1 MVEFIKENGSKT
13 KCKVTVFLLGLM
25 AESTKENTIMIRN
38 TDLELSHGQMD
49 ELTMEGGEMENSMEM
64 VSI

>member
-1 MVEFIKENGSKT
+1 MVEFIKENGSKI
-13 KCKVTVFLLGLM
+13 KCKVTVFLLGQM
-25 AESTKENTIMIRN
+25 GESTRENTIMIRN
-38 TDLELSHGQMD
+38 TDLGLLHGQMD